1 MSAIPLALSN
11 AVRVTARTPPVL
23 LRNFFVEK
31 DASNQVD
38 GLMRL
43 PRPALTLFA
52 TLINGGKSRGIFRH
66 DGVFGGDYFA
76 VSGTTLFRVT
86 AAGSATNLGTIS
98 GNGQVVF
105 AASPTK
111 ILLTAG
117 ITCYS
122 TDGASITPITMPAG
136 ENVSSVAY
144 IDGYFILTVAQSS
157 IFFWLAPGDT
167 NPDAFN
173 FASVE
178 NAAGFVLRCVRFLD
192 EIWFF
197 KKESL
202 EVWQVT
208 GDLDA
213 PFIRIPGRLYGKGAA
228 NADTIAY
235 LDNELFSVGNDL
247 LVYRWGAAPVRIS
260 DHTVEEYLRLNGQ
273 GSLSGLTFA
282 IDGHTFYLL
291 TIGALATLV
300 YDVENQNWTH
310 WSTFGRLTLRANCA
324 AQNGAQII
332 CGDDTNESLWFVDP
346 TKSNDN
352 GVIIERLV
360 YGGVAVVGKAQRCD
374 VVRLFC
380 QTGWAPD
387 INTDPVVELNWF
399 DDQTGLFDGPWMAA
413 SAGRQGEYNIIVE
426 WRQLGAMYAPGRIF
440 VFRFTDDAPSR
451 VSYARM
457 NEDD

>member
-23 LRNFFVEK
+23 LRNFYVEK
-31 DASNQVD
+31 DPSNQVD
-38 GLMRL
+38 GLMRI

-52 TLINGGKSRGIFRH
+52 TLSGGGKCRGDFRH
-66 DGVFGGDYFA
+66 DGVFSGDYFV
-76 VSGTTLFRVT
+76 VSGTKLFRVT
-86 AAGSATNLGTIS
+86 SAGVATDLGSIPGTAKVI
-98 GNGQVVF
+98 F

-117 ITCYS
+117 VTCYS
-122 TDGASITPITMPAG
+122 TDGSSVSAITMPAG
-136 ENVSSVAY
+136 ESVSSVLY
-144 IDGYFILTVAQSS
+144 IDGYFILTVAQSAH
-157 IFFWLAPGDT
+157 FFWLAPGDT

-173 FASVE
+173 FATVE
-178 NAAGFVLRCVRFLD
+178 NAAGFVSRGLRFLD
-192 EIWFF
+192 EVWFF

-202 EVWQVT
+202 EVWQIT

-260 DHTVEEYLRLNGQ
+260 DHSVEEYLRLNGQ
-273 GSLSGLTFA
+273 GALSGFTFA
-282 IDGHTFYLL
+282 IDGHTFYVL

-300 YDVENQNWTH
+300 YDVENKNWAH
-310 WSTFGRLTLRANCA
+310 WSTFGRLTFRANCA

-332 CGDDTNESLWFVDP
+332 AGDDTGASLWIIDP

-352 GVIIERLV
+352 GAIIERLV
-360 YGGVAVVGKAQRCD
+360 YGGVAVVGKAQRCNC
-374 VVRLFC
+374 VRLFC

-387 INTDPVVELNWF
+387 IDTDPVVELNWF

-413 SAGRQGEYNIIVE
+413 SVGRQGEYNIIVE
-426 WRQLGAMYAPGRIF
+426 WRQLGIIYSPGRIF
-440 VFRFTDDAPSR
+440 AFRFTDDAPSR
-451 VSYARM
+451 VSFARL